1 MRGEGKAERWGER
14 EGKREGEWE
23 REWGRN
29 QISGQTKVVFFVV
42 FVFFLLQAT
51 QTPSRD
57 LGRGLRKTI
66 CRASLVSRRW
76 DSLGGRD

>member
-29 QISGQTKVVFFVV
+29 QISGQTKVLFF
-42 FVFFLLQAT
+42 FCFCFFSPTGNTDAVTGFGEGAT
-51 QTPSRD
+51 KD
-57 LGRGLRKTI
+57 YL
-66 CRASLVSRRW
+66 
-76 DSLGGRD
+76 